1 MAKASILIVEDEPVI
16 ALDIQHQLLS
26 LGYEVSAIADSAETA
41 LAAVDHCLPDLVF
54 MDIHIR
60 GQHNGIETADCLREQ
75 YNLPIVFLTAHADSV
90 TLDQAKAT
98 CPFGY
103 ITKPFDTHNLSTT
116 VEIAL
121 SRYQA
126 EQKMRTALQR
136 EKEVNE
142 LKSQFIS
149 IVSHEFRNPLSSIL
163 FSLDLLERHNH
174 QLTAEKKQLYFQRA
188 RDSVGRMR
196 ALLEEVLVIG
206 EAEAGKLTC
215 HPEPLPLV
223 GFCQGLMED
232 LQTTASN
239 HHQLTLGLDRWTAA
253 PGTYHLLDSK
263 LLHHILSNLLSNA
276 IKYSPEGGQVSLK
289 IVNTEDRVTFYVQ
302 DQGIGIPLDDQPH
315 LFKNFHRAANVS
327 TIPGTGLGLS
337 IVKQCTEAHGG
348 QIAIQSEP
356 GIGTTFIVTLP
367 CQSVKSD

>member
-41 LAAVDHCLPDLVF
+41 LAAIEHCLPDLVF

-60 GQHNGIETADCLREQ
+60 GQQNGIATADCLRER
-75 YNLPIVFLTAHADSV
+75 YNLPVVFLTAHADSA

-98 CPFGY
+98 RPFGY
-103 ITKPFDTHNLSTT
+103 ITKPFDTLNLKTT
-116 VEIAL
+116 IEIAL

-126 EQKMRTALQR
+126 ERTVQTALQR
-136 EKEVNE
+136 EKELNE

-163 FSLDLLERHNH
+163 FSLDLLERHDH
-174 QLTAEKKQLYFQRA
+174 QLTAEKKKLYFQRA
-188 RDSVGRMR
+188 RGSVGRMR
-196 ALLEEVLVIG
+196 DLLEEVLVIG
-206 EAEAGKLTC
+206 EAEAGKLAC
-215 HPEPLPLV
+215 HPEPLSLV

-232 LQTTASN
+232 LKATARSD
-239 HHQLTLGLDRWTAA
+239 HQLNLELDRWTAA
-253 PGTYHLLDSK
+253 GATHHLLDSK

-276 IKYSPEGGQVSLK
+276 IKYSPEGGQISLE
-289 IVNTEDRVTFYVQ
+289 IVNADDRVTFYIS
-302 DQGIGIPLDDQPH
+302 DQGIGIPLDDQPN
-315 LFKNFHRAANVS
+315 LFNNFHRAANVS

-348 QIAIQSEP
+348 QIAVQSTS
-356 GIGTTFIVTLP
+356 GSGTTFMVTLP
-367 CQSVKSD
+367 CQSVETA